1 MWVFSCG
8 SDEVLPPMYYTV
20 VNNYSFTGLESFSYT
35 YKIVNFNPKSAKW
48 FSHLLCD
55 TVGEFFLLVSL
66 IKLIQVFPLSF
77 R

>member
-8 SDEVLPPMYYTV
+8 DDPAMLRVYYSA

-35 YKIVNFNPKSAKW
+35 YKIVDFNPKSAKW